1 MFQPLW
7 FYMVVFLSI
16 PVIILLQLY
25 GDIKHGRKIMD
36 RSPVVGV
43 FYFFWIYYEISTGKL
58 SKDGLLNMIMIM
70 GAIYMATVFMY
81 IYVEK
86 HYGRKERNSVEK

>member
-1 MFQPLW
+1 
-7 FYMVVFLSI
+7 
-16 PVIILLQLY
+16 
-25 GDIKHGRKIMD
+25 
-36 RSPVVGV
+36 
-43 FYFFWIYYEISTGKL
+43 
-58 SKDGLLNMIMIM
+58 MIMIM